1 MTDLLLIR
9 HGQIVHNLH
18 GRWVG
23 WEDIPLTEVGQRQ
36 ALALARRLAS
46 WLPPIASIYTSP
58 LQRAWQTAEP
68 IAHALE
74 VMPILDDGLQE
85 IDLGKVG
92 GLTMDAFRETMPEVY
107 ARWQPRG
114 DLTFQFPGGEQR
126 LAFYRRVGRALD
138 DIVARHSG
146 EQVAVVAHEGT
157 LRAGLAHLFP
167 ETMSDWWAYDLD
179 NASLTHVRAGEGENV
194 LVSLNDCQHLQGP

>member
-9 HGQIVHNLH
+9 HGQIVHNLD
-18 GRWVG
+18 GRCYG
-23 WEDIPLTEVGQRQ
+23 WGDVPLTEAGRRQ
-36 ALALARRLAS
+36 ARALARRLAS
-46 WLPPIASIYTSP
+46 WSPPVAHMYTSP

-68 IAHALE
+68 IARALR
-74 VMPILDDGLQE
+74 VTPIPEDRLQE
-85 IDLGKVG
+85 IDLGKVS
-92 GLTMDAFRETMPEVY
+92 GLTMDAFRETLPEVY
-107 ARWQPRG
+107 AQWQDRQE
-114 DLTFQFPGGEQR
+114 LTFQFPGGEQR

-138 DIVARHSG
+138 DIVARHPG

-167 ETMSDWWAYDLD
+167 ETMSDSWAYDLD

-194 LVSLNDCQHLQGP
+194 LVSLNDCQHLRGP